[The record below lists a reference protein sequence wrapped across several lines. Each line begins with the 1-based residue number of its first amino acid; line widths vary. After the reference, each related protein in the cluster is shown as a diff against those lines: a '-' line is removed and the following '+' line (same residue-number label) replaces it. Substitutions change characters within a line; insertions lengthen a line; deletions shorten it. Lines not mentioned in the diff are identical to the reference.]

1 MSTEIKHQH
10 PSELLNKQADYKS
23 LLTELMNVAKKQG
36 ATQTEASISHD
47 TGFSVTVRNQEVET
61 IEHNRNKSLGI
72 NVYFGQKK
80 GSAST
85 SDFSPQAI
93 KSTLEAASHIA
104 RFTTEDPFNGLA
116 DAEFLEKTPLNLD
129 LYHPWSIDPQ
139 NAIALGK
146 DCEAHAL
153 AKDKRLTLSEGV
165 SLSTQEAIYVYA
177 NSNGF
182 LAGYPSSIHNISC
195 SLIAKDKSGMQRD
208 GSYTINRNPHQLQ
221 SIEELAKEAADNTVK
236 RLSARRVSTCQ
247 VPVIFHSEIADRLI
261 RTFLEAIS
269 GGNLYRNASFL
280 VNHIGK
286 SVFAK
291 KISIY
296 EKPHLLRALGS
307 APFDDEG
314 VRTSDRVL
322 VEEGVL
328 RGYLLNSYSARK
340 LGLQTTG
347 NAGGFHNIL
356 LETSQFNLNDLIK
369 QMDQGLLVTELM
381 GQGINLVTGD
391 YSRGAAGFWV
401 ENGEILYPVEE
412 ITIAGNL
419 KDMYQNIIAV
429 GNDINN
435 KSSIQTGSIF
445 LEKMM
450 IAGTE

>member
-1 MSTEIKHQH
+1 MPTQIKHQH
-10 PSELLNKQADYKS
+10 PLELINKQADYKN
-23 LLTELMNVAKKQG
+23 LLTELMSMAKKLG
-36 ATQTEASISHD
+36 ATQTEVSISHD

-72 NVYFGQKK
+72 NVYFGHKK

-85 SDFSPQAI
+85 SDFNLQAI

-104 RFTTEDPFNGLA
+104 RFTTEDPFSGLA
-116 DAEFLEKTPLNLD
+116 EPKFLEKTPPDLD
-129 LYHPWSIDPQ
+129 LYHPWSMDPQ

-146 DCEAHAL
+146 ECEANAL
-153 AKDKRLTLSEGV
+153 AKDKRLTFSEGV
-165 SLSTQEAIYVYA
+165 TLSTQEAIYVYA

-182 LAGYPSSIHNISC
+182 LAGYPSSLHNISC
-195 SLIAKDKSGMQRD
+195 NLIAKDKMGMQRD
-208 GSYTINRNPHQLQ
+208 GSYTINRSPDRLQ
-221 SIEELAKEAADNTVK
+221 SIEKLAQDAADNTLK
-236 RLSARRVSTCQ
+236 RLSAKRISTCQ
-247 VPVIFHSEIADRLI
+247 VPVIFHSEIANHLI

-286 SVFAK
+286 SIFAK

-296 EKPHLLRALGS
+296 EKPHLQSALGS
-307 APFDDEG
+307 VPFDDEG

-322 VEEGVL
+322 IDEGIL
-328 RGYLLNSYSARK
+328 CGYLLNSYSARK

-356 LETSQFNLNDLIK
+356 LKTSQFNLNDLIK
-369 QMDQGLLVTELM
+369 QMGKGLLVTEVM

-391 YSRGAAGFWV
+391 YSRGAVGFWV
-401 ENGEILYPVEE
+401 ENGEIQYPVEE

-419 KDMYQNIIAV
+419 KNMYQNIMAI

-435 KSSIQTGSIF
+435 KSSVQTGSIF

-450 IAGTE
+450 IAGTK

>member
-1 MSTEIKHQH
+1 MPTQIKHQH
-10 PSELLNKQADYKS
+10 PLELINKQADYKN
-23 LLTELMNVAKKQG
+23 LLTELMNMAKKLG
-36 ATQTEASISHD
+36 ATQTEVSISHD

-72 NVYFGQKK
+72 NVYFGHKK

-104 RFTTEDPFNGLA
+104 RFTTEDPFSGLA
-116 DAEFLEKTPLNLD
+116 EPKFLEKTPPDLE

-146 DCEAHAL
+146 ECEANAL
-153 AKDKRLTLSEGV
+153 AKDKRLIFSEGV

-182 LAGYPSSIHNISC
+182 LAGYPSSLHNISC
-195 SLIAKDKSGMQRD
+195 NLIAKDKMGMQRD
-208 GSYTINRNPHQLQ
+208 GCYTINRNPDQLQ
-221 SIEELAKEAADNTVK
+221 SIEKLAKEAADNTVK
-236 RLSARRVSTCQ
+236 RLSAKRMPTCQ
-247 VPVIFHSEIADRLI
+247 VPVIFHSEIASHLI

-269 GGNLYRNASFL
+269 GGTLYRNASFL
-280 VNHIGK
+280 VDHIGK

-291 KISIY
+291 KISIH
-296 EKPHLLRALGS
+296 EKPHLLSALGS

-322 VEEGVL
+322 IDEGIL
-328 RGYLLNSYSARK
+328 CGYLLSSYSARK

-356 LETSQFNLNDLIK
+356 LETSQFNLKDLIK
-369 QMDQGLLVTELM
+369 QMRKGLLVTEVM

-401 ENGEILYPVEE
+401 ENGEIQYPVEE

-419 KDMYQNIIAV
+419 KDMYQNIVSI
-429 GNDINN
+429 GNDTNN

-450 IAGTE
+450 IAGAK

>member
-23 LLTELMNVAKKQG
+23 LLTELMNMAKKQG

-72 NVYFGQKK
+72 NVYFGRKK

-85 SDFSPQAI
+85 SDFSPGAI

-104 RFTTEDPFNGLA
+104 RFTTEDPFSGLA
-116 DAEFLEKTPLNLD
+116 DAEFLEKTPPDLD

-182 LAGYPSSIHNISC
+182 LAGYPSSMHNISC

-221 SIEELAKEAADNTVK
+221 SIKELAKEAVDNTVK

-307 APFDDEG
+307 VPFDDEG

-322 VEEGVL
+322 VEEGIL

-347 NAGGFHNIL
+347 NAGGSHNIL

-369 QMDQGLLVTELM
+369 QMDKGLLVTEVM

-419 KDMYQNIIAV
+419 KDMYQNIIAI

>member
-1 MSTEIKHQH
+1 MSTKIESQH
-10 PSELLNKQADYKS
+10 PLELIKKQENYKI
-23 LLTELMNVAKKQG
+23 LLTELMSMAKKQG
-36 ATQTEASISHD
+36 ATQTEASINHD

-61 IEHNRNKSLGI
+61 IEHNRNKNLGI
-72 NVYFGQKK
+72 NVFFGRKK

-85 SDFSPQAI
+85 SDFSSQAI
-93 KSTLEAASHIA
+93 KNTMEAACHIA
-104 RFTTEDPFNGLA
+104 RFTTEDPFSGLA
-116 DAEFLEKTPLNLD
+116 ESKFLEKAPPELD

-139 NAIALGK
+139 NAIELGK
-146 DCEAHAL
+146 ECEANAL
-153 AKDKRLTLSEGV
+153 AIDNRLTFSEGV
-165 SLSTQEAIYVYA
+165 NLSTQEAIYVYA

-182 LAGYPSSIHNISC
+182 LAGYPSSLHNISC
-195 SLIAKDKSGMQRD
+195 NLIAKDKKGMQRD
-208 GSYTINRNPHQLQ
+208 GSYTINRNPNQLQ
-221 SIEELAKEAADNTVK
+221 SIEKLAKEAADNTIK
-236 RLSARRVSTCQ
+236 RLSAKRISTCQ
-247 VPVIFHSEIADRLI
+247 VPVIFHSEIASRLI

-280 VNHIGK
+280 VNHIGE

-296 EKPHLLRALGS
+296 EKPHLKSALGS
-307 APFDDEG
+307 VPFDDEG

-322 VEEGVL
+322 VEEGIL
-328 RGYLLNSYSARK
+328 CGYLLNSYSAKK

-356 LETSQFNLNDLIK
+356 LETNQFNLNDLIK
-369 QMDQGLLVTELM
+369 KMGKGLLVTEVM

-391 YSRGAAGFWV
+391 YSRGATGFWI

-419 KDMYQNIIAV
+419 KDMYQNIVAI

-445 LEKMM
+445 LENMM
-450 IAGTE
+450 IAGTI

>member
-1 MSTEIKHQH
+1 MSTKIEPQH
-10 PSELLNKQADYKS
+10 PLALVKKQEDYKI
-23 LLTELMNVAKKQG
+23 LLTELMEMAKKQG
-36 ATQTEASISHD
+36 ATQAEASISHD
-47 TGFSVTVRNQEVET
+47 IGFSVTVRNQEVET

-72 NVYFGQKK
+72 NVYFGHKK

-85 SDFSPQAI
+85 SDFSLQAI
-93 KSTLEAASHIA
+93 KSTLDAASHIA

-116 DAEFLEKTPLNLD
+116 ESKFLEKTPPELD

-139 NAIALGK
+139 NAITLGK
-146 DCEAHAL
+146 ECEANAL
-153 AKDKRLTLSEGV
+153 ARDKRLASEEV
-165 SLSTQEAIYVYA
+165 NLSTQEAIYVYA

-182 LAGYPSSIHNISC
+182 LAGYPSSLHNISC
-195 SLIAKDKSGMQRD
+195 NLIAKDKMSMQRD
-208 GSYTINRNPHQLQ
+208 GCYTINRNPNQLQ
-221 SIEELAKEAADNTVK
+221 SIEKLAKEAADNTIK
-236 RLSARRVSTCQ
+236 RLSSKRISTCQ
-247 VPVIFHSEIADRLI
+247 VPVIFHSEIASRLI
-261 RTFLEAIS
+261 RTFLESIS

-291 KISIY
+291 QISIY
-296 EKPHLLRALGS
+296 EKPHLLSALGS
-307 APFDDEG
+307 APFDGEG
-314 VRTSDRVL
+314 VRTNDRVL
-322 VEEGVL
+322 VEKGIL
-328 RGYLLNSYSARK
+328 CGYLLNSYSAKK
-340 LGLQTTG
+340 LALQTTG

-356 LETSQFNLNDLIK
+356 LETNQFNLNDLIK
-369 QMDQGLLVTELM
+369 QMGKGLLVTEVM

-419 KDMYQNIIAV
+419 KDMYQNIVAI

-445 LEKMM
+445 LENMM
-450 IAGTE
+450 IAGTV

>member
-1 MSTEIKHQH
+1 MSTQIEHQH
-10 PSELLNKQADYKS
+10 PLELVNKQEDYKI
-23 LLTELMNVAKKQG
+23 LLTELMNMAKKQG

-47 TGFSVTVRNQEVET
+47 TGFSITVRNQEVET

-72 NVYFGQKK
+72 NVFFGRQK

-93 KSTLEAASHIA
+93 KSTIEAACHIA
-104 RFTTEDPFNGLA
+104 RFTTEDPFSGLA
-116 DAEFLEKTPLNLD
+116 ESHLLEKKPADLD

-146 DCEAHAL
+146 QCEANAL
-153 AKDKRLTLSEGV
+153 ARDNRLTFSEGV

-182 LAGYPSSIHNISC
+182 LAGYPSSLHNISC
-195 SLIAKDKSGMQRD
+195 NLIAKDKIGMQRD

-221 SIEELAKEAADNTVK
+221 SIEKLAQEAADNTVK
-236 RLSARRVSTCQ
+236 RLNAKRISTCQ
-247 VPVIFHSEIADRLI
+247 APVIFHSEIANRLI
-261 RTFLEAIS
+261 RTFLEAVS

-280 VNHIGK
+280 VNHLGK

-296 EKPHLLRALGS
+296 EKPHLLSALGS
-307 APFDDEG
+307 VPFDDEG

-322 VEEGVL
+322 VEEGIL
-328 RGYLLNSYSARK
+328 CGYLLNSYSARK

-356 LETSQFNLNDLIK
+356 LETSQFKLNDLLK
-369 QMDQGLLVTELM
+369 QMGKGLLVTEVM

-419 KDMYQNIIAV
+419 KDMYQNIVGI

-435 KSSIQTGSIF
+435 KNSIQTGSIF
-445 LEKMM
+445 LENMM
-450 IAGTE
+450 IAGTK

>member
-1 MSTEIKHQH
+1 MSTQIEHQH
-10 PSELLNKQADYKS
+10 PLELTNKQAHYKT
-23 LLTELMNVAKKQG
+23 LLSELMDMAKKQG

-72 NVYFGQKK
+72 NVYFGRQK

-85 SDFSPQAI
+85 SDFSPKAL
-93 KSTLEAASHIA
+93 KNTLEAACHIA
-104 RFTTEDPFNGLA
+104 RFTTEDPFSGLA
-116 DAEFLEKTPLNLD
+116 ESNFLEKTPSDLD

-139 NAIALGK
+139 NAIVLGK
-146 DCEAHAL
+146 ECEANAL
-153 AKDKRLTLSEGV
+153 AIDNRLTFSEGV
-165 SLSTQEAIYVYA
+165 ILSTQEAIYVYA

-182 LAGYPSSIHNISC
+182 LAAYPSSLHHISC
-195 SLIAKDKSGMQRD
+195 NLIAKDKMGMQRD
-208 GSYTINRNPHQLQ
+208 GSDTISRNPDQLQ
-221 SIEELAKEAADNTVK
+221 AIEKLAKEAADNTVK
-236 RLSARRVSTCQ
+236 RLSAKRISTCQ
-247 VPVIFHSEIADRLI
+247 VPVIFHSEIAPRLI

-269 GGNLYRNASFL
+269 GGNIYRKASFL
-280 VNHIGK
+280 VNYLGK
-286 SVFAK
+286 SVFDK

-296 EKPHLLRALGS
+296 EKPHLLSALGS

-314 VRTSDRVL
+314 VRTCNRIL

-328 RGYLLNSYSARK
+328 CGYLLNSYSARK

-356 LETSQFNLNDLIK
+356 LETSQFKLNDLIR
-369 QMDQGLLVTELM
+369 QMGKGLLVTEVM

-401 ENGEILYPVEE
+401 ENGEIQYPVEE

-419 KDMYQNIIAV
+419 KDMFQNIVAI

-450 IAGTE
+450 IAGTL

>member
-369 QMDQGLLVTELM
+369 QMDQGLLVTEVM

>member
-1 MSTEIKHQH
+1 MSTQVKHPH
-10 PSELLNKQADYKS
+10 PSELINKQVDYKN
-23 LLTELMNVAKKQG
+23 LLTELMIMAKKQG
-36 ATQTEASISHD
+36 ATQSEASISHD

-72 NVYFGQKK
+72 NVYFGLKK

-85 SDFSPQAI
+85 SDFSPKAI
-93 KSTLEAASHIA
+93 KRTLEAASHIA
-104 RFTTEDPFNGLA
+104 RFTTKDPFSGLA
-116 DAEFLEKTPLNLD
+116 ESKFLEKTPPELD

-146 DCEAHAL
+146 ECEAYAL
-153 AKDKRLTLSEGV
+153 ARDNRLTFSEGA

-182 LAGYPSSIHNISC
+182 LAGYPSSLHNISC
-195 SLIAKDKSGMQRD
+195 NLIAKDKMGMQRD
-208 GSYTINRNPHQLQ
+208 GSYTINRNPDRLQ
-221 SIEELAKEAADNTVK
+221 SIEKLAQEAADNTVK
-236 RLSARRVSTCQ
+236 RLSAKRISTCQ
-247 VPVIFHSEIADRLI
+247 MPVIFHAEIASRLV

-269 GGNLYRNASFL
+269 GGNLYRNTSFL
-280 VNHIGK
+280 VDHIGK
-286 SVFAK
+286 SVFPK
-291 KISIY
+291 EISIY
-296 EKPHLLRALGS
+296 EKPHLKSALGS
-307 APFDDEG
+307 VPFDDEG

-322 VEEGVL
+322 VEKGIL
-328 RGYLLNSYSARK
+328 CGYLLNSYSARK

-369 QMDQGLLVTELM
+369 QMGKGLLVTEVM

-391 YSRGAAGFWV
+391 YSRGATGFWV

-419 KDMYQNIIAV
+419 KDMYQNIVAI

-435 KSSIQTGSIF
+435 KSAIQTGSIF
-445 LEKMM
+445 LENMM
-450 IAGTE
+450 IAGTI